1 MNSEGQAECCISQV
15 LVRVLQ
21 INRTNNR
28 ERERERDGKN
38 NQQPS
43 PRQSGRISLLLPE
56 VSVLF
61 YSDPQLTR

>member
-28 ERERERDGKN
+28 EREREMEKTTN
-38 NQQPS
+38 NLAQGSQAGFLS
-43 PRQSGRISLLLPE
+43 YYQKL
-56 VSVLF
+56 VF
-61 YSDPQLTR
+61 YSTQTLN